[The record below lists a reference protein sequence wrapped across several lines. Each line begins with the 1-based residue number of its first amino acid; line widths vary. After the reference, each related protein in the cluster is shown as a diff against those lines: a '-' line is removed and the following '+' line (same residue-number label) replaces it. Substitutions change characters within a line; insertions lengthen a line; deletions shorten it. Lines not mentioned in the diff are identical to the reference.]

1 MAKCGE
7 DVFLP
12 AVLGV
17 LLLQN
22 IFFPF
27 IFVVVYHYPL

>member
-7 DVFLP
+7 EVFLP
-12 AVLGV
+12 VVLGV
-17 LLLQN
+17 LLLQS
-22 IFFPF
+22 IFFPS